1 MAASQE
7 SMADLSGSLIERFL
21 DAVQQHPCVY
31 DTKRLDYRD
40 SGRKLNAWE
49 RIRLDSGLSTV
60 EECHKL
66 WKRLRDRYTRELKA
80 IESAQRSGSG
90 YVSRRAWEFAES
102 MAFYKECGRPRKTT
116 CSLEFPRSGG
126 DLEETA
132 ESIFSGMQSTSS
144 SPSANESS
152 DTLIEDLPSPAT
164 PTPVATPTLVTERR
178 QAPQQRKNKKKT
190 DSFEDQLLGKLD
202 RQMTENEAFGLS
214 IGMSL
219 DRMPRKVASKGKS
232 RIMQIIAELEEE
244 ID

>member
-102 MAFYKECGRPRKTT
+102 MAFYKECGRPRKRALGHGSEAMEERVRRQQRDGGGGVEVTG
-116 CSLEFPRSGG
+116 LHEYAKNNEFSRWIGG
-126 DLEETA
+126 
-132 ESIFSGMQSTSS
+132 SS
-144 SPSANESS
+144 
-152 DTLIEDLPSPAT
+152 
-164 PTPVATPTLVTERR
+164 ERR
-178 QAPQQRKNKKKT
+178 GMEGP
-190 DSFEDQLLGKLD
+190 
-202 RQMTENEAFGLS
+202 EA
-214 IGMSL
+214 
-219 DRMPRKVASKGKS
+219 
-232 RIMQIIAELEEE
+232 
-244 ID
+244 